1 MLLFLGLSFFFG
13 FCLIIFFCFFD
24 NPFILCFLKK
34 INPTIGKIL
43 ISSTDPEALETSV
56 KALGAICI
64 PKPVKIDDLLVAI
77 EKVAV

>member
-1 MLLFLGLSFFFG
+1 MYIFLV
-13 FCLIIFFCFFD
+13 
-24 NPFILCFLKK
+24 LKQLH
-34 INPTIGKIL
+34 PTIGKIL